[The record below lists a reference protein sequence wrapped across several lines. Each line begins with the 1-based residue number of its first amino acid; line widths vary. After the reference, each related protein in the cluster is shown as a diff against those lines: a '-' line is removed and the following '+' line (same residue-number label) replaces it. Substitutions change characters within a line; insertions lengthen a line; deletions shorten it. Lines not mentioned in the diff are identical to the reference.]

1 MKKYIHTYN
10 FSLVFTIIAILGEE
24 YSITGNIFSGID
36 WIPTVH
42 MLKSCCSV
50 TKLFPTLAPQT
61 AAHQASPSFT
71 IFWTLLKFMSCE
83 LGMSSNHLILCH
95 RFLLLPSIFHSI
107 RVFSNELALCT
118 TWPKYWRFSF
128 SIRTS
133 NVYSGLISFSIDW
146 LDLLAVQG
154 TLKSLL

>member
-10 FSLVFTIIAILGEE
+10 VSLVFIIIAILGEE
-24 YSITGNIFSGID
+24 YSITGNIFSGMD
-36 WIPTVH
+36 WIPTIH

-50 TKLFPTLAPQT
+50 IKLFLTLAPQI
-61 AAHQASPSFT
+61 AAPQASPSFT
-71 IFWTLLKFMSCE
+71 VFWTLLKFMSCE
-83 LGMSSNHLILCH
+83 LVMSSNHLILFH
-95 RFLLLPSIFHSI
+95 WFLLLPSIFPSI
-107 RVFSNELALCT
+107 RVFSNESALCT

-128 SIRTS
+128 SIRSS
-133 NVYSGLISFSIDW
+133 NEYSGLISFSIDW

>member
-1 MKKYIHTYN
+1 
-10 FSLVFTIIAILGEE
+10 
-24 YSITGNIFSGID
+24 
-36 WIPTVH
+36 

-61 AAHQASPSFT
+61 AARQASPSFT
-71 IFWTLLKFMSCE
+71 VFWTLLKFMSCE

-95 RFLLLPSIFHSI
+95 RFLLLPSIFPSI

-146 LDLLAVQG
+146 LDLLWCSRNSQESSLAPQFKNINSSVLSLPYGSNSHICIQLLE
-154 TLKSLL
+154 TIHQLKKK